1 MKSIITSLLFLSK
14 SAFSS
19 GGTWDYDH
27 MSEWYHDYSM
37 CAAQDESPINIETD
51 NVIYDSH
58 VCGSTFNW
66 TIDWSVHSW
75 KLNNNGHTIVLTPIE
90 ETTIDPDGDL
100 DDTVIAEDGTAYSTL
115 TLNENAIAK
124 LPNYFLPEGSP
135 HEEFCFHSM
144 HFHWGLE
151 NDEGSE
157 HTLDAVMYPMEVHFV
172 HYSCQHAGLGTT
184 LGQYPTHED
193 VLEKREN
200 GEDTHELAVVGI
212 FFELTDYDNPLFD
225 AVLPDDT
232 LENIQYPPDVTGTS
246 SEEIIKN
253 VYLQDII
260 PEEVFTDGYYAYE
273 GSLTTPPCTDIVRW
287 HVMNA
292 KSYIGKA
299 QIARFRELMF
309 TANKTMAPNYREV
322 QNNINDVYACFEE
335 YVAPDIETQAEKTT
349 RVIIWVYTVLILG
362 CMFAMGFICIR
373 RSKKEAKLLSQED
386 PKQKRDRLASRSS
399 FGNNHDL
406 SRQSSHGLGSRR
418 QSSHG
423 GSVHGSTA
431 GGHH

>member
-1 MKSIITSLLFLSK
+1 MKSVITSLLFLSK

-322 QNNINDVYACFEE
+322 QNNVNPVYACFEE
-335 YVAPDIETQAEKTT
+335 YVEPDVITQAERTEHA
-349 RVIIWVYTVLILG
+349 IMWVYAVFILG
-362 CMFAMGFICIR
+362 LMIGMGVFCVR
-373 RSKKEAKLLSQED
+373 RSKREAAAVLTREESN
-386 PKQKRDRLASRSS
+386 KQKRERLASRSS
-399 FGNNHDL
+399 IGGLHDM
-406 SRQSSHGLGSRR
+406 SRQSSHGSRR
-418 QSSHG
+418 SSLHHERQQSTG
-423 GSVHGSTA
+423 
-431 GGHH
+431 GGH